1 MIIKCFALDSLSNYT
16 QSALVLQTASGS
28 AHLATPTPPS
38 HSSPLLETVFRLTKT
53 TAKAARFFS
62 SFTASSSSSSSS
74 LCRLLPSVSAFSDR
88 QRPTPA
94 SVRRLSA
101 PGTITGTCASR
112 TARDVHLSRRSS
124 RGSRLSA
131 NQRATLTPLCS
142 HTESR

>member
-62 SFTASSSSSSSS
+62 SFTASSSSSSS
-74 LCRLLPSVSAFSDR
+74 LCRLLPSVSAFPDR